1 MQFCSLRS
9 LPAIPAHVR
18 TCSHPI
24 QTSGKSLRGR
34 RSRPQVFLHLPSRFC
49 PQADKLQSQLH
60 FSELVMKRKNHFS
73 IRKSRTAAQILEQ
86 SVSCPDECL
95 GEIKLSSQLAGNH
108 ITHYQK
114 AVACLDFIQTHQLNS
129 HDLQDCRKLHRY
141 FFHHPLAFRFK
152 YNTECKTE
160 KLGRQFTLLILNQ
173 RKKKSIFCTLEG
185 KKKIILFLYLK
196 C

>member
-1 MQFCSLRS
+1 METGRESLNTCHFHKNTPGYQEWQSRECSSSHPTWKFGVWQEQRNLPFTECSPHFRKSPFHTGKALSMQFCSLRS

-18 TCSHPI
+18 TCSHPT

-95 GEIKLSSQLAGNH
+95 GEIKLSS
-108 ITHYQK
+108 
-114 AVACLDFIQTHQLNS
+114 
-129 HDLQDCRKLHRY
+129 
-141 FFHHPLAFRFK
+141 
-152 YNTECKTE
+152 
-160 KLGRQFTLLILNQ
+160 
-173 RKKKSIFCTLEG
+173 
-185 KKKIILFLYLK
+185 
-196 C
+196 